1 MRSWRVFFV
10 LAAGVAFTSCNRDN
24 HRDEPA
30 ARQVGRDAYRA
41 SQELK
46 EGAKKAEQ
54 ELRNAGKEVRE
65 GWNEAKKDSPPPP
78 KKKRLPDDRD
88 R

>member
-1 MRSWRVFFV
+1 MI
-10 LAAGVAFTSCNRDN
+10 AAGLTFPSCNRDDR
-24 HRDEPA
+24 RDEPA

-41 SQELK
+41 SEELK
-46 EGAKKAEQ
+46 EGAKKAEK

-65 GWNEAKKDSPPPP
+65 GWNEAKHKEEPRP
-78 KKKRLPDDRD
+78 KKKSLPDDRD